1 MAWVT
6 PTSVST
12 GSVLTASRYNQDVV
26 DNTKALAL
34 RHIKTQTIGSGVS
47 SVDVTGVFSADYD
60 NYLVTV
66 TNVDHSGTNN
76 DFFIRLGT
84 STTRTEYQY
93 GNIATTTAG
102 VVSAGGAANS
112 ANGMSVG
119 YTEDDEWNGVIT
131 VMAPFLAQPS
141 TVHSTIANQQY
152 FGVATGWDGL
162 ASSHTQFTLRVGT
175 GTMTGGEIRV
185 YGYINAS

>member
-66 TNVDHSGTNN
+66 TNVDTSTADT
-76 DFFIRLGT
+76 DFFVRLGT
-84 STTRTEYQY
+84 STTRTEYRYGGQY
-93 GNIATTTAG
+93 INI
-102 VVSAGGAANS
+102 GGAAGTAS
-112 ANGMSVG
+112 STGTANGIAVG
-119 YTEDDEWNGVIT
+119 FTEDDETNLSFVIL
-131 VMAPFLAQPS
+131 APFLAQPS
-141 TVHSTIANQQY
+141 SVLATYSNQNY
-152 FGVATGWDGL
+152 AGYYGGWDSL
-162 ASSHTQFTLRVGT
+162 ASSHTQFVLRPNS
-175 GTMTGGEIRV
+175 GTMTGGDIRV